1 MSGSQAGSI
10 CLWEVAT
17 GKKLRVVGNDDQW
30 HAAVKAVAYSP
41 DGQTLAAGGWEQ
53 TIHRWDVAT
62 GKLRRPFV
70 AHEGPIFNVAFSADN
85 RKLLTAGYD
94 GEGHAWSLASGREVV
109 SVWTGKPCRCRSFLA
124 SGRMMVTVQE
134 GVQIRDFVSGKELA
148 RFPEGAK
155 WDDSFAL
162 SADTRLLATGASDYK
177 IRLWES
183 ASTKPR
189 REFSADEIHYRFPRA
204 RAHGVSSLE
213 FCLGDKTLIS
223 AGTGTTTF
231 VTTV

>member
-1 MSGSQAGSI
+1 MTLYEAATGRQLRQFKSGQYNLTYLAFSPDGATLVSGSQAGSI

-134 GVQIRDFVSGKELA
+134 GVQIRDFVAIVAMS
-148 RFPEGAK
+148 
-155 WDDSFAL
+155 
-162 SADTRLLATGASDYK
+162 
-177 IRLWES
+177 
-183 ASTKPR
+183 
-189 REFSADEIHYRFPRA
+189 
-204 RAHGVSSLE
+204 
-213 FCLGDKTLIS
+213 
-223 AGTGTTTF
+223 
-231 VTTV
+231 